1 MRLQSVSGHSGEINC
16 IAFNP
21 FNQHLLAT
29 GSADKTVALWD
40 RRNMDAKL
48 HSFAVHDD
56 EISQVCL
63 ELRPL
68 KTCAGTASFSAQ
80 LCAHD
85 RDVRLPRHLPLQGMR
100 CLLAQFWWRCS

>member
-1 MRLQSVSGHSGEINC
+1 MGWQSVSGHSGEINC

-56 EISQVCL
+56 EISQVFL
-63 ELRPL
+63 QLRPPYHL
-68 KTCAGTASFSAQ
+68 CQHCVFQRTIVRAWPQCVTVASS
-80 LCAHD
+80 C
-85 RDVRLPRHLPLQGMR
+85 PPPGMR
-100 CLLAQFWWRCS
+100 CLLATMLVEM